1 MGGKG
6 PVDFQRL
13 NGYATAMML
22 AERWQGQDVA
32 GWWLAEKFD
41 GVRAYWDGAVI
52 RTRSWRAI
60 DAPAWFLEKLP
71 RGVAL
76 DGELWGGRG
85 TFQIASELSRFA
97 RGTDRAWKGMLFRA
111 FDWPTCEAIP
121 YEARAAKVERWS
133 NEIVQPAELRRCA
146 GAEDA
151 RNTMMQIVR
160 DGGEGVVVKR
170 PKHFYEFGRS
180 WDWLKVKPGTVD

>member
-1 MGGKG
+1 
-6 PVDFQRL
+6 
-13 NGYATAMML
+13 MML

-32 GWWLAEKFD
+32 GWWLAEKLD

-52 RTRSWRAI
+52 RTRSWREI
-60 DAPAWFLEKLP
+60 DAPAWFVAKLP

-97 RGTDRAWKGMLFRA
+97 RAADHPAWHVMQFCA

-121 YEARAAKVERWS
+121 FEARIAKIESWR
-133 NEIVQPAELRRCA
+133 NETVKPVELRRCE
-146 GAEDA
+146 GATDA
-151 RNTMMQIVR
+151 RDTMAQIVR
-160 DGGEGVVVKR
+160 GGGEGVVVKR

-180 WDWLKVKPGTVD
+180 RDWLKVKPVTMD